1 MIRAAIFDM
10 DGLLVDSEPL
20 WTRAEIRAFAT
31 VGIVLDE
38 EKCAET
44 VGQGLEEVVR
54 FRYAQ
59 QPWTGPSLE
68 EVGLLIHRHMLEL
81 LHAEG
86 RPMPGALEAV
96 EFFKGKGLKLG
107 LATSSDRGLID
118 AALGALD
125 LKTTFDHLQS
135 GSELEHGK
143 PHPMVYLVTAEKLG
157 IPPGE
162 CLALEDSI
170 PGLKSAKAAGMK
182 AIAVPEPRLFGDPG
196 YDIADE
202 VLQTLKDLNQE
213 VWNRLED

>member
-20 WTRAEIRAFAT
+20 WTRAEIKAFKT
-31 VGIVLDE
+31 VGIELDE

-54 FRYAQ
+54 FRYKQ

-81 LHAEG
+81 LGAEG

-125 LKTTFDHLQS
+125 LKDSFDHLQS

-157 IPPGE
+157 VPPAE

-170 PGLKSAKAAGMK
+170 PGLRSAKAAGMK
-182 AIAVPEPRLFGDPG
+182 AVAVPEPRLFGDPG
-196 YDIADE
+196 YDIADV

>member
-20 WTRAEIRAFAT
+20 WTRAEIKAFKT
-31 VGIVLDE
+31 VGIELDE
-38 EKCAET
+38 AKCAET

-54 FRYAQ
+54 FRYNQ
-59 QPWTGPSLE
+59 QPWTGKSLE
-68 EVGLLIHRHMLEL
+68 EVGFLIHRHMLEL
-81 LHAEG
+81 LGSEG

-96 EFFKGKGLKLG
+96 KFFKDRGLKLG

-125 LKTTFDHLQS
+125 LKGTFDHLQS

-143 PHPMVYLVTAEKLG
+143 PHPMVYLVTAEKLKV
-157 IPPGE
+157 PPKE

-170 PGLKSAKAAGMK
+170 PGLISAKAAGMK
-182 AIAVPEPRLFGDPG
+182 AVAVPEPRLYGDPRFN
-196 YDIADE
+196 IAD
-202 VLQTLKDLNQE
+202 VTLKSLTQLDGQ
-213 VWNRLED
+213 VWQRLSA

>member
-20 WTRAEIRAFAT
+20 WTRAEIAAFKT

-38 EKCAET
+38 EKCAQT

-54 FRYAQ
+54 FRYEQ
-59 QPWTGPSLE
+59 QPWTGKSLK

-81 LHAEG
+81 LESEAQ
-86 RPMPGALEAV
+86 PMPGAIQAV
-96 EFFKGKGLKLG
+96 EFFKRKGLKLG

-125 LKTTFDHLQS
+125 LKSTFDHLQS
-135 GSELEHGK
+135 GSELEFGK
-143 PHPMVYLVTAEKLG
+143 PNPMVYLVTAEKLG
-157 IPPGE
+157 VPPTE

-170 PGLKSAKAAGMK
+170 PGLISAKAAKMK
-182 AIAVPEPRLFGDPG
+182 AIAVPEPRLYGDPRFST
-196 YDIADE
+196 AD
-202 VLQTLKDLNQE
+202 VTLKTLEELNDQ
-213 VWNRLED
+213 VWRRLIA

>member
-1 MIRAAIFDM
+1 LIRAAIFDM